1 MSAIRAPGL
10 GRGSISALIRHAN
23 THSIPLSL
31 CLAETKI
38 KHNFSK
44 LVEDPNP
51 EQEIILIENL
61 IRHQGNPFRNG
72 FLVGLNYKMG
82 DLGVLGLALMSSK
95 DAAHAAEIGVRYLSL
110 AFNFTQFSLQQGD
123 GKLTMTLHI
132 AKSYPE
138 PVRQFLIARDMGV
151 IHFLY
156 RHLNSESGKLLFH
169 KVGVSF
175 DYLTGMDDAS
185 KAFGCSVQYNQDSN
199 FIMSELAHLQAIPP
213 FSNPINAQIIEDTY
227 FRNLN
232 KHKVSLTQQIK
243 QKLIMGSS
251 TNIQKNDIADQYHL
265 SERTLSR
272 RLKDEGTHWR
282 KLLSE
287 ARIEKAKLLLKNS
300 DESIQGV
307 CDQVGFSTLSS
318 FCHAFQKSNAMTPT
332 EYRKSIAKKNI

>member
-51 EQEIILIENL
+51 EQEITLIENL
-61 IRHQGNPFRNG
+61 ISHQGNPFRNG

-138 PVRQFLIARDMGV
+138 PV
-151 IHFLY
+151 
-156 RHLNSESGKLLFH
+156 
-169 KVGVSF
+169 
-175 DYLTGMDDAS
+175 
-185 KAFGCSVQYNQDSN
+185 
-199 FIMSELAHLQAIPP
+199 
-213 FSNPINAQIIEDTY
+213 
-227 FRNLN
+227 
-232 KHKVSLTQQIK
+232 
-243 QKLIMGSS
+243 
-251 TNIQKNDIADQYHL
+251 
-265 SERTLSR
+265 
-272 RLKDEGTHWR
+272 
-282 KLLSE
+282 
-287 ARIEKAKLLLKNS
+287 
-300 DESIQGV
+300 
-307 CDQVGFSTLSS
+307 
-318 FCHAFQKSNAMTPT
+318 
-332 EYRKSIAKKNI
+332 